1 MHDTVT
7 LESLG
12 VPTVGLYSSAFRS
25 QAAFQAEKRGL
36 TAAARAFVP
45 HPISDQTKEQLT
57 AKATAVFDEVVLA
70 LTDPT
75 FTNAAVEDDAN
86 EDDAG
91 P

>member
-1 MHDTVT
+1 MAPLTCALQPSRHELMLAPNT
-7 LESLG
+7 
-12 VPTVGLYSSAFRS
+12 